1 MHIVADSD
9 EEIAAIGDRLP
20 ELVARR
26 QVEEM
31 AAVII
36 VRVIVKVLY
45 GCHHWAKV
53 LRCV

>member
-26 QVEEM
+26 RVGEM
-31 AAVII
+31 AAVGM
-36 VRVIVKVLY
+36 VRVLCGLPLLGVGRSIFQGL
-45 GCHHWAKV
+45 C
-53 LRCV
+53 